1 VKIEVEAKVRVTDHA
16 ELAARLNELAAEAI
30 ASMLESNIFVDSPDK
45 RLHTGDRGLRVRR
58 IVVDGQPET
67 VTVTFKGPRHPG
79 QLKSRREIEF
89 DVSGEQAAIDL
100 FAELGMH
107 EVIRFEKRRER
118 YRLDHCTIELDEVP
132 YLGCFAEIE
141 GPTGETVLAV
151 RERLGLGDLPLIK
164 SSYVAML
171 TTYLED
177 HDISGRDI
185 TFASVE
191 ASRRNA

>member
-1 VKIEVEAKVRVTDHA
+1 MKIEVEAKVRVADHA
-16 ELAARLNELAAEAI
+16 DLAGRLERLDAEPVAT
-30 ASMLESNIFVDSPDK
+30 MLEHNIFVDSPDK

-58 IVVDGQPET
+58 IIADGQPET

-89 DVSGEQAAIDL
+89 DVSSEQAAIDL

-118 YRLDHCTIELDEVP
+118 YRLDNCTIELDEVP

-141 GPTGETVLAV
+141 GPTGEIVLEM

-177 HDISGRDI
+177 HDIAGRDV
-185 TFASVE
+185 TFAS
-191 ASRRNA
+191 AHALRRGA